1 MALLAR
7 IEPPANLTLAE
18 WEHVDPIDLLQ
29 GEHIRFGKICDLLD
43 RLANNLQ
50 HDAAVRETAIIYRA
64 FTHEFPLHQANEEE
78 DFFPLLRARCLPDD
92 GVGEML
98 TLLMR
103 DHTAKNAEGG
113 TVDFLP
119 GLMQIATG
127 RRIDDPMT
135 FINKVL
141 AFTEMLRRHVA
152 WEDATL
158 MRLARKRFT
167 AADRSCLAQAMMRR
181 RLAFEPAADRALPN

>member
-7 IEPPANLTLAE
+7 IEPPAELSAAE
-18 WEHVDPIDLLQ
+18 WEHIDPIDLLRD
-29 GEHIRFGKICDLLD
+29 EHNHFRKICDMLD

-78 DFFPLLRARCLPDD
+78 DLFPLLRARCLAED
-92 GVGEML
+92 GVDEIL
-98 TLLMR
+98 SLLLR
-103 DHTAKNAEGG
+103 DHSAKNAEGG
-113 TVDFLP
+113 GVHFLP

-127 RRIDDPMT
+127 RDIGDPMA
-135 FINKVL
+135 FVQSVL
-141 AFTEMLRRHVA
+141 AFTEMLRRHIG

-158 MRLARKRFT
+158 MRLARKRLT
-167 AADRSCLAQAMMRR
+167 AADRSGLAHAMMRR
-181 RLAFEPAADRALPN
+181 RLAFAPAEDKSAA